1 MAVVAAAAAA
11 AVAADVPGMLPA
23 GVLLREAHAARQH
36 FNERNAHFARVKRE
50 RETELARGDN
60 AD

>member
-1 MAVVAAAAAA
+1 MAA